1 MTHLKALCLLIFFV
15 MAASLYSL
23 PTLEVYIQHP
33 DEFERSF
40 LAALE
45 RIISSEGDY
54 TLDHSYR
61 DSDFDTAEYNGITFA
76 TVDDTSEMGYLV
88 FLKVLQLQGTGTPR
102 VVVSLYHTIQGM
114 LFHSEIMQ
122 TDLRSAQAIAELIY
136 QNELMF
142 FHPLLVELDPQPG
155 DPKCF

>member
-1 MTHLKALCLLIFFV
+1 M
-15 MAASLYSL
+15 
-23 PTLEVYIQHP
+23 
-33 DEFERSF
+33 
-40 LAALE
+40 
-45 RIISSEGDY
+45 
-54 TLDHSYR
+54 
-61 DSDFDTAEYNGITFA
+61 
-76 TVDDTSEMGYLV
+76 DDTSEMGYLV